1 MDYTLFPDHKKF
13 FAKYLLSDDENYI
26 FTDKLQFLVMDLRQ
40 IGAATEAQKEQG
52 LVEWANAFNAKSWD
66 EVEKIQN
73 SGVKEAVNT
82 MQVIMANP
90 KERDMIRRREDALN
104 DWVTQI
110 NAASREGAEKKAIE
124 MARGLKRDGVDP
136 AIIARNSGLSIEE
149 VIAL

>member
-1 MDYTLFPDHKKF
+1 
-13 FAKYLLSDDENYI
+13 
-26 FTDKLQFLVMDLRQ
+26 
-40 IGAATEAQKEQG
+40 
-52 LVEWANAFNAKSWD
+52 
-66 EVEKIQN
+66 
-73 SGVKEAVNT
+73 